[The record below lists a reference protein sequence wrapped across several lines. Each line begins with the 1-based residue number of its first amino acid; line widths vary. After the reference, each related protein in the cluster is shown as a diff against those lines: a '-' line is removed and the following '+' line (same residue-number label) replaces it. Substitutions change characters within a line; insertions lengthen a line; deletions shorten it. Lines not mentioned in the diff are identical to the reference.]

1 VAERR
6 CPVSEQMKAYID
18 ARSEG
23 IDGRAFARYTFDVH
37 HGQLRRVRIE
47 HTDEMAS
54 ADDERLT
61 A

>member
-1 VAERR
+1 
-6 CPVSEQMKAYID
+6 MKAYID

-37 HGQLRRVRIE
+37 HGQLRRVKIE
-47 HTDEMAS
+47 HTDEFGDAS
-54 ADDERLT
+54 DRLT